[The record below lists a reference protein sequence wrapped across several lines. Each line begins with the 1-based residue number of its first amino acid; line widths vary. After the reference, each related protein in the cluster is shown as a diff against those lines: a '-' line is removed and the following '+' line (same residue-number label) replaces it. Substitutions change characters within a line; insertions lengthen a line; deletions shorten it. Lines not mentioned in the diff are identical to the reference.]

1 MSPYNLRNWRLW
13 TMCWRPSKIYDLLW
27 HNVCWCSGKCLC
39 IIFFCNCETGT
50 KKHERRRSC
59 GIRRKTSATW
69 WLRYVPF
76 GMVLIEQENRLL
88 AKIWKPKEW
97 KFGDGFVCRTQARGR
112 GSSRRRMGNR
122 KRRNSSSRRITISIS
137 KSLSQVIARRDK
149 TRGCLFACLPLK
161 RECKGNKFTVDALD
175 VFFYM

>member
-1 MSPYNLRNWRLW
+1 MSQGHWGLAMVVFCRLIFSKTRSLIRWMSPYNLRNWRLW
-13 TMCWRPSKIYDLLW
+13 MTCWRPSKIYDLLW

-88 AKIWKPKEW
+88 AKTWKPNEW
-97 KFGDGFVCRTQARGR
+97 KFGV
-112 GSSRRRMGNR
+112 
-122 KRRNSSSRRITISIS
+122 
-137 KSLSQVIARRDK
+137 V
-149 TRGCLFACLPLK
+149 LFAERKQEEEEAAGEGWEIEKEGIQVLGGLLFPCP
-161 RECKGNKFTVDALD
+161 RVWASHC
-175 VFFYM
+175 